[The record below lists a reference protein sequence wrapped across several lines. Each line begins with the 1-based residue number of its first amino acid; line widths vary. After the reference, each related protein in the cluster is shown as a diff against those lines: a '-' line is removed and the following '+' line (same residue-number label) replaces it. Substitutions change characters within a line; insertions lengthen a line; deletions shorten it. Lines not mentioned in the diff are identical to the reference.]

1 MFEYAEKIN
10 DQLTSLVTNQEQQII
25 KAANWFAQ
33 AIIDERIIHA
43 FGTGHSQMVAMELF
57 ARASGLANVNTIL
70 DDLVMSVSG
79 ARRGG
84 GIERISGL
92 ADIVWAK
99 YDIRPTDVLLI
110 ISNSGRNAMPIE
122 LAMRAKKEGV
132 RTIAITSLTQSK
144 QYPSRHTSGQK
155 LYELVDLV
163 IDNGVPSG
171 DGLMRIGSHLTGP
184 VSSMA
189 GILLVNTIAT
199 EAMKLAATRGAVLPI
214 YHSQNVDG
222 PSNEELYTKYESR
235 VKHL

>member
-1 MFEYAEKIN
+1 MFEYVEKIN
-10 DQLTSLVTNQEQQII
+10 EQLVSLATNQKQQII
-25 KAANWFAQ
+25 KAAEWFAQ

-84 GIERISGL
+84 RIECVSGL

-122 LAMRAKKEGV
+122 LAMRAKK
-132 RTIAITSLTQSK
+132 RRS
-144 QYPSRHTSGQK
+144 
-155 LYELVDLV
+155 
-163 IDNGVPSG
+163 
-171 DGLMRIGSHLTGP
+171 
-184 VSSMA
+184 
-189 GILLVNTIAT
+189 
-199 EAMKLAATRGAVLPI
+199 
-214 YHSQNVDG
+214 
-222 PSNEELYTKYESR
+222 
-235 VKHL
+235 

>member
-10 DQLTSLVTNQEQQII
+10 KQLTSLATNQEQQIT
-25 KAANWFAQ
+25 KAAEWFAQ

-43 FGTGHSQMVAMELF
+43 FGTGHSQMIAMELF

-84 GIERISGL
+84 KIERISGL

-132 RTIAITSLTQSK
+132 KTIAITSLTQSK
-144 QYPSRHTSGQK
+144 QYPSRHASGQK

-163 IDNGVPSG
+163 IDNEVPSG
-171 DGLMRIGSHLTGP
+171 DGLMQIGSHLTGP

-189 GILLVNTIAT
+189 GILIVNTIAT
-199 EAMKLAATRGAVLPI
+199 EAMKIAAAHGAILPI
-214 YHSQNVDG
+214 YHSQNIDG
-222 PSNEELYTKYESR
+222 PNNEELYIKYESR